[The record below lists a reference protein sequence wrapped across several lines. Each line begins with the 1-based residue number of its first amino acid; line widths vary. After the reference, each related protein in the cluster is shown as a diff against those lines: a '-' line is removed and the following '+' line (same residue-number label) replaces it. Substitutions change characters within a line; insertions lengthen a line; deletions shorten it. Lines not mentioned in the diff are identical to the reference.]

1 MRALVHQH
9 LLDDLAGAHHLVGV
23 VGRPHIDLAV
33 LLLELFEDVV
43 VAQFL
48 GPEEL
53 ERRHPRALPDH
64 EHHQLPAGPAV
75 PQFEPQIV
83 GEAGVPERAEF
94 GAERLPVHRIA
105 GFHGQVRQPGIGGDQ
120 VVALDQDRLDGLFL
134 QREPDRGGRARRGRR
149 PREEERQEESAPDA
163 PPEQAPEGT
172 PLDTEEPH
180 QASTSSTGAD
190 GTSAS
195 PCCRATS
202 FPSSTTISTGRP
214 GPTCPVRTASE
225 SGSSTCF
232 WSARRNGRAP

>member
-1 MRALVHQH
+1 MSSSLQ
-9 LLDDLAGAHHLVGV
+9 LLGA
-23 VGRPHIDLAV
+23 
-33 LLLELFEDVV
+33 
-43 VAQFL
+43 
-48 GPEEL
+48 EEL
-53 ERRHPRALPDH
+53 ERRHSRALPDH

-83 GEAGVPERAEF
+83 GETGVPERAEL

-105 GFHGQVRQPGIGGDQ
+105 GFDGQVRQPGVGGDQ

-134 QREPDRGGRARRGRR
+134 QREPDRNGPPRRGRR
-149 PREEERQEESAPDA
+149 PREEERQEDSAPGTA
-163 PPEQAPEGT
+163 PEQAPEGT

-190 GTSAS
+190 GTERL
-195 PCCRATS
+195 PLLPGDE